1 MRPLLPVVLGHALLA
16 VGWAAMARSLAGRG
30 AFGADPVRRPAVVV
44 IAGATAAF
52 WAVAAGTTGVLSAYV
67 ETTLAPGPD
76 WPETLATAATFLGPV
91 AVTALAAH
99 VAAGGRLRRFA
110 LGYALLV
117 GPALSITLL
126 APLAPSGWWLVAA
139 VVLLGVA
146 MAALPPVLVGRAA
159 PTRRLHPVE
168 RTALAPLLADTDA
181 AVTPDGVSVRVLALG
196 TSGPATALA
205 AGVLPIPGGRVVFVT
220 ERVLST
226 LPGPE
231 ARAIVAHE
239 LGHHRQRHVP
249 LRLATAAAFLLP
261 WLAATAAGLPGAFLG
276 GLVLAVPAVAGLF
289 RLVRWTEFD
298 ADSHAAGVVG
308 AEPMARALER
318 LAAGGALAA
327 GGGPLS
333 LHPSP
338 ADRVARLR
346 GEDGATEG
354 VESVPGD
361 D

>member
-1 MRPLLPVVLGHALLA
+1 MS
-16 VGWAAMARSLAGRG
+16 RSLAGRG
-30 AFGADPVRRPAVVV
+30 AFGADPIRRPAVVV

-52 WAVAAGTTGVLSAYV
+52 WAVAAGTTGTLSAYV

-76 WPETLATAATFLGPV
+76 WPATLATAATFLGPV
-91 AVTALAAH
+91 AATALAAH
-99 VAAGGRLRRFA
+99 VAGGGRPRRFA
-110 LGYALLV
+110 VGYALLV

-139 VVLLGVA
+139 VALLGLA
-146 MAALPPVLVGRAA
+146 MASLPPAVVPRAA
-159 PTRRLHPVE
+159 PTRRLQPAE
-168 RTALAPLLADTDA
+168 RATLGRLLADGDD
-181 AVTPDGVSVRVLALG
+181 AVTPDGVRVRVLALG
-196 TSGPATALA
+196 PTGPATALA
-205 AGVLPIPGGRVVFVT
+205 AGVLPVPGGRVVFVT

-239 LGHHRQRHVP
+239 LGHHRRRHVP
-249 LRLATAAAFLLP
+249 LRLGSAAAFLLP

-276 GLVLAVPAVAGLF
+276 GLVLAVPAVVGLF

-298 ADSHAAGVVG
+298 ADSYAADVVG

-346 GEDGATEG
+346 GEDGTADD